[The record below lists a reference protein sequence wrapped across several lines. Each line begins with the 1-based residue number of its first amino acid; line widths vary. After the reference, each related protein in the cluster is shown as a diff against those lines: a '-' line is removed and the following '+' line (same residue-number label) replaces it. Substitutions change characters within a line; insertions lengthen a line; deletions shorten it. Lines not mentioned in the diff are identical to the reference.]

1 MTKERLEEVLENL
14 LWWGSEQDENF
25 RSDMLY
31 AMHLTDEEIEELDL
45 QNFTEDSD
53 EEDEEEEDW

>member
-14 LWWGSEQDENF
+14 LGWGSEHDEDF

-31 AMHLTDEEIEELDL
+31 AMHLTDEEIEELNL
-45 QNFTEDSD
+45 QNFVEDSD
-53 EEDEEEEDW
+53 EEEDEDED

>member
-14 LWWGSEQDENF
+14 LWWGSEHDEDF

-45 QNFTEDSD
+45 QNFVEDSD
-53 EEDEEEEDW
+53 EEDDEEEEY